1 MCSSDERKS
10 TKTRQHDRDRWEESE
25 IGINSI
31 YTHSKKK
38 NDERRKGKIINWL
51 WLLCKLE
58 RCLNHRMGS
67 GGGGGRVSLCAL
79 LYDGALSG
87 KLLWL
92 MSNGKAK

>member
-1 MCSSDERKS
+1 MSEKAQKRANTIEIDGKRVRSVS
-10 TKTRQHDRDRWEESE
+10 TA
-25 IGINSI
+25 
-31 YTHSKKK
+31 YTHTQRKK

-58 RCLNHRMGS
+58 RGLNHRMGS
-67 GGGGGRVSLCAL
+67 GGGGGGRVSLCAL